1 MPTYK
6 DLTHTASQVDQ
17 TVDQFAAHAA
27 NTVIHVTEAEKESW
41 NSKADADASYTK
53 AEANALLDDK
63 VDKVAGKQLSTED
76 FTAADKAKLQSLNNY
91 DDTEVR
97 GLISENADDIESE
110 VSNRTAA
117 DAELNSAIGAVANSG
132 AKNIVNNTA
141 AETTTQ
147 SGITWTRNPD
157 GSVSASGTSTGVSA
171 LRVVGVQGSSSYSSA
186 VPIPKGKYIISASG
200 FSLTRYRIVI
210 GLFTDESSARQT
222 TNIYNEEA
230 IIEITTDTARYDL
243 SCVIAQSGEA
253 MTGETWYPMIRRAEI
268 EDDTF
273 VPYAPSN
280 RELYEMILALQNGG
294 ASLQSV
300 QPTLMSVAST
310 DDDSEAKEV

>member
-6 DLTHTASQVDQ
+6 DLTHTSSQVDQ
-17 TVDQFAAHAA
+17 TIDQFAAHAA
-27 NTVIHVTEAEKESW
+27 NAVIHVTEAEKESW

-53 AEANALLDDK
+53 AEANALLFDK

-117 DAELNSAIGAVANSG
+117 DAELNSAIGVVANSG

-141 AETTTQ
+141 DDSRTI
-147 SGITWTRNPD
+147 SGVLWTKNAD
-157 GSVSASGTSTGVSA
+157 GSMTATNTSTGVSA
-171 LRVVGVQGSSSYSSA
+171 VRVVGVQGSSTYASA
-186 VPIPKGKYIISASG
+186 VPIPRGTYTVSASG
-200 FSLTRYRIVI
+200 FAATKFRFALGFFSDANATREV
-210 GLFTDESSARQT
+210 
-222 TNIYNEEA
+222 TNVYNEPY
-230 IIEITTDTARYDL
+230 TLTVNSDTARYDL
-243 SCVIAQSGEA
+243 SCVIALSGEA
-253 MTGETWYPMIRRAEI
+253 MDGETWYPMIRRAEI
-268 EDDTF
+268 KDDTF
-273 VPYAPSN
+273 APYAPSN

-294 ASLQSV
+294 ASLQSL
-300 QPTLMSVAST
+300 QPTLMSGAST
-310 DDDSEAKEV
+310 NDEEAKEV

>member
-53 AEANALLDDK
+53 AEANALLFDK

-97 GLISENADDIESE
+97 GLISANADDIASE

-117 DAELNSAIGAVANSG
+117 DAELNSAIGVVANSG

-141 AETTTQ
+141 DASRQ
-147 SGITWTRNPD
+147 IAGVVWTKNDD
-157 GSVSASGTSTGVSA
+157 GSMTANNTSTGVSA
-171 LRVVGVQGSSSYSSA
+171 VRVVGVQGSSTYASA
-186 VPIPKGKYIISASG
+186 VPIPRGTYIVSASG
-200 FSLTRYRIVI
+200 FELTKYRFALGFFANENASREV
-210 GLFTDESSARQT
+210 
-222 TNIYNEEA
+222 TNIYNEPY
-230 IIEITTDTARYDL
+230 TLTVNSDTARYDL
-243 SCVIAQSGEA
+243 SCVIALSGEA
-253 MTGETWYPMIRRAEI
+253 MDGETWYPMIRRAEI
-268 EDDTF
+268 KDGTF

-294 ASLQSV
+294 ASLQSM
-300 QPTLMSVAST
+300 QPTLMSGAST
-310 DDDSEAKEV
+310 NDEEAKEV